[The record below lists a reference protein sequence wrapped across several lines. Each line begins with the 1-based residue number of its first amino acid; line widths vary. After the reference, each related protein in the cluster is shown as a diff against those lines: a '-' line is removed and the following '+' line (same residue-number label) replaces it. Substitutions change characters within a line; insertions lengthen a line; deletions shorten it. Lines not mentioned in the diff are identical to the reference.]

1 MITSRMLR
9 LVTVGVV
16 TLLLGGNAW
25 ADRGLS
31 ARELE
36 QLGRGKLVSRPLR
49 NARSTQVG
57 GTSWILVNADVDTV
71 WRALTDFSHY
81 GRFVPAAGR
90 ARILQKNGDVR
101 IVGMQQES
109 GLVTVSY
116 ALRTVLDPARREIRF
131 RVDRRRPRDV
141 HDGWGYF
148 KLEPRA
154 DGRTLVT
161 YGAVVEP
168 GGAVLAA
175 VMGDAL
181 RDHLLNI
188 PRRLKRWVEGRQ
200 GRTRYAKT
208 PGRRVAG
215 GGPTAPSDRH
225 P

>member
-1 MITSRMLR
+1 MMFSRMLR
-9 LVTVGVV
+9 LLTVALVSL
-16 TLLLGGNAW
+16 LLLGGNAW

-31 ARELE
+31 ARELAA
-36 QLGRGKLVSRPLR
+36 LGRGRLVSRPLR

-57 GTSWILVNADVDTV
+57 GTSWILVNADADTV
-71 WRALTDFSHY
+71 WRALTDFSQY
-81 GRFVPAAGR
+81 SRFVPSAGR
-90 ARILQKNGDVR
+90 SRIIQRNGDVR

-109 GLVTVSY
+109 GLIQVNY
-116 ALRTVLDPARREIRF
+116 ALRTVLDPSKREIRF

-141 HDGWGYF
+141 RDGWGF
-148 KLEPRA
+148 FRLEPRA
-154 DGRTLVT
+154 DGRTLVS

-168 GGAVLAA
+168 GNAVLAA

-181 RDHLLNI
+181 RDHVLSI
-188 PRRLKRWVEGRQ
+188 PRRLKRWVEGP
-200 GRTRYAKT
+200 GRARYARV